1 MESQELAIDPV
12 CKMKVPVATGLKYSR
27 DGEDYYFCCQY
38 CLEKFK
44 AEKDGAVPSV
54 PEPGPGG
61 RYYCPM
67 HQDVVTE
74 IASDCPLCGM
84 ALVPMSSRETP
95 NDAGEAVKRRKP
107 LIFSLILVIPLVVIS
122 MGSHLLHFHSMPLV
136 EFLLATPIVLYGGL
150 SFYKKAFSAL
160 KSARLNMFSLVS
172 LGVMI
177 SYIYSVIAWL
187 SGGSAEG
194 IYFESS
200 AVIVVLVLF
209 GQYIEAK
216 ATEKTVGSIRALFK
230 LKPEKATILE
240 NGTEKEIPAGNVKK
254 GDTLRI
260 KAGERVTAD
269 GVVVGGISSVDESM
283 VTGEARPVEK
293 QPGDMVTGGTLNLT
307 GALEVRAEKNFKD
320 GLLSRIIGL
329 VAEAQR
335 SRADVERLV
344 DRVSSYFVP
353 AVIALALGVFIFWY
367 AKEDIGLAMKF
378 SLSVLLIA
386 CPCALGLATPMAV
399 VAGVGKG
406 ASSGILFKNAQAI
419 EELGRADTLV
429 LDKTGTLTVGKAE
442 ITGVR
447 LMSDIDEKELIS
459 FALSLENRTHHP
471 FRGTIAR
478 RAKELGCAEKSVQF
492 HEYFP
497 GRGIIGVVDGM
508 EVAFGNAKLLEAL
521 SISLDE
527 KTAGSDPEKTVLY
540 FAMSGKVTGALEIED
555 TIKESAR
562 ATIKELESGGIR
574 VVIASGD
581 REGIV
586 SKTAKTLGI
595 AEHHSEMLP
604 SGKYELV
611 KKLRAEGRRVAM
623 AGDGIND
630 APAISGANVGIA
642 MGDGSDVATE
652 SGDVILVKGDIESL
666 GRAFR
671 LGRRILSK
679 IRQNLFLAFIYNT
692 VAITVAA
699 GFFYP
704 AFGISLNPMIA
715 ALAMSLSSVSVI
727 INSLALNRVLK

>member
-1 MESQELAIDPV
+1 MESQEFAIDPV
-12 CKMKVPVATGLKYSR
+12 CKMKVPVATGLKYSL
-27 DGEDYYFCCQY
+27 DGEDYYFCCQH

-44 AEKDGAVPSV
+44 AEKEGKATSV
-54 PEPGPGG
+54 PEPASGG
-61 RYYCPM
+61 SYYCPM
-67 HQDVVTE
+67 HQDV
-74 IASDCPLCGM
+74 IAKSASECPICGM
-84 ALVPMSSRETP
+84 ALVPMSSEEAP
-95 NDAGEAVKRRKP
+95 DDGGEAVRRRKP
-107 LIFSLILVIPLVVIS
+107 LIFSLILAIPLVAIS
-122 MGSHLLHFHSMPLV
+122 MGSHFLHFHSMPLV

-160 KSARLNMFSLVS
+160 KWGRLNMFSFVS

-187 SGGSAEG
+187 GGAAEG

-230 LKPEKATILE
+230 LKPENATILE
-240 NGTEKEIPAGNVKK
+240 NGTEKEISAGDVKK
-254 GDTLRI
+254 GDILRI
-260 KAGERVTAD
+260 KAGERVSAD

-307 GALEVRAEKNFKD
+307 GALEVRAEKSFKD
-320 GLLSRIIGL
+320 GLLSRIIAL

-344 DRVSSYFVP
+344 DRVLSYFVP

-367 AKEDIGLAMKF
+367 AKEDTDLAIKF

-399 VAGVGKG
+399 VAGVGRG

-419 EELGRADTLV
+419 EELGKADTLV

-447 LMSDIDEKELIS
+447 LMSEMDEKELIS

-478 RAKELGCAEKSVQF
+478 RAKELGCAEKPVQF

-540 FAMSGKVTGALEIED
+540 FAISGKVAGALEIED
-555 TIKESAR
+555 AIKDSAG
-562 ATIKELESGGIR
+562 ATVKELENAGIR
-574 VVIASGD
+574 VMIASGD
-581 REGIV
+581 KEGIV
-586 SKTAKTLGI
+586 ARTARALGI
-595 AEHHSEMLP
+595 VGYRSELLP
-604 SGKYELV
+604 DGKYELV
-611 KKLRAEGRRVAM
+611 KKLRSEGRRVAM

-642 MGDGSDVATE
+642 MGDGSDVAIE
-652 SGDVILVKGDIESL
+652 SGDVVLVKGDIESL

-679 IRQNLFLAFIYNT
+679 IRQNLFLAFIYNA

-699 GFFYP
+699 GIFYP

-727 INSLALNRVLK
+727 VNSLALNRSGE